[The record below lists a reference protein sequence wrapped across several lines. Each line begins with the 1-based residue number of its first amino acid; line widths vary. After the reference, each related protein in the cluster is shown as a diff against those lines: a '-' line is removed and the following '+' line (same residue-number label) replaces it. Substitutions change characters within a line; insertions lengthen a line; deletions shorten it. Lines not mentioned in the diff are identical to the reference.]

1 MASFKKSVTF
11 SHNTIFIERPGN
23 SRVPR
28 IDPPLPNSFKSAL
41 WYSQR
46 ELAYIEYA
54 EYRDACSAR
63 RRAAAA
69 AAATATTATT
79 TISVQNPILAAARA
93 GGGCGSPRT
102 LVFS

>member
-11 SHNTIFIERPGN
+11 TRNTIFIERSGD

-28 IDPPLPNSFKSAL
+28 IDPPLPDSFKSAL

-69 AAATATTATT
+69 AMTTTA
-79 TISVQNPILAAARA
+79 VQNPILGAASTGS
-93 GGGCGSPRT
+93 GGGSPRT
-102 LVFS
+102 LVFK